1 MYRNQKQAI
10 NLSPVQN
17 NQMNIQDNNE
27 SLKKFNR
34 YFQNLDSHMGIR
46 NTHKYLYEDLTSNKY

>member
-34 YFQNLDSHMGIR
+34 YF
-46 NTHKYLYEDLTSNKY
+46 